1 MARAAAGGARWR
13 YLRFC
18 KRYGRTPLPASERNL
33 CLFVAAFLAG
43 EGLRHSSI
51 INTYLAAVRLM
62 QVEAGL
68 GDPGMSAMAKLRQVV

>member
-18 KRYGRTPLPASERNL
+18 KRYGRTPLPASERSL
-33 CLFVAAFLAG
+33 CLFVAFLAG

-51 INTYLAAVRLM
+51 INTYLAAVRQM
-62 QVEAGL
+62 QVEACL
-68 GDPGMSAMAKLRQVV
+68 GDPGMSAMAKLGQVV